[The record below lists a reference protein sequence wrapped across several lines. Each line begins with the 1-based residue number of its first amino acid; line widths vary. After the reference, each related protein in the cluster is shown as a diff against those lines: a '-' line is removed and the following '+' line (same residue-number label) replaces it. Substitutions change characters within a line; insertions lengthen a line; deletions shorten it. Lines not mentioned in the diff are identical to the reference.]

1 MIDLDKK
8 KVIKFEIAKILS
20 NIKLIKTLIFIFI
33 VIILLFVILFAFEQI
48 NTQEPQFSKEQ
59 ILLMYESRLENIN
72 NELINTP
79 EGNLKKNLINEKLK
93 LEYFIKTNTTE
104 YDYLKMTHI
113 GDKIKNCLSTS
124 FMFYMFNSTYVTIIL
139 LAIFLSIYTFAFD
152 IENKYIKNICS
163 SQITKKNIIIGKLLF
178 HLLCFTLLFILY
190 TMILFIIGLF
200 NRNTN
205 LLVFD
210 GVRYY
215 SMNALVSFLLQ
226 SIGLYFL
233 CVVVSIITD
242 YIIIIGKKTS
252 VVILIILF
260 IFVLL
265 LLTSHILNKS
275 INFASINFSTDY
287 YVLLFNIPY
296 IFKYINYYTLHW
308 SLFYIGLI
316 SMLIYLTIRK
326 FNKYKF

>member
-1 MIDLDKK
+1 
-8 KVIKFEIAKILS
+8 
-20 NIKLIKTLIFIFI
+20 
-33 VIILLFVILFAFEQI
+33 
-48 NTQEPQFSKEQ
+48 
-59 ILLMYESRLENIN
+59 
-72 NELINTP
+72 
-79 EGNLKKNLINEKLK
+79 
-93 LEYFIKTNTTE
+93 
-104 YDYLKMTHI
+104 
-113 GDKIKNCLSTS
+113 
-124 FMFYMFNSTYVTIIL
+124 
-139 LAIFLSIYTFAFD
+139 
-152 IENKYIKNICS
+152 
-163 SQITKKNIIIGKLLF
+163 
-178 HLLCFTLLFILY
+178 
-190 TMILFIIGLF
+190 
-200 NRNTN
+200 
-205 LLVFD
+205 
-210 GVRYY
+210 
-215 SMNALVSFLLQ
+215 MNALVSFLLQ

-275 INFASINFSTDY
+275 INLASINYSTDY